1 VRSAIMRGNDIFFP
15 LIPPSLT
22 SQEWRASARPPPH
35 DYENEN
41 DNPLTGGILVGYSM
55 DRGG

>member
-1 VRSAIMRGNDIFFP
+1 MRGNDIFF
-15 LIPPSLT
+15 
-22 SQEWRASARPPPH
+22 PH